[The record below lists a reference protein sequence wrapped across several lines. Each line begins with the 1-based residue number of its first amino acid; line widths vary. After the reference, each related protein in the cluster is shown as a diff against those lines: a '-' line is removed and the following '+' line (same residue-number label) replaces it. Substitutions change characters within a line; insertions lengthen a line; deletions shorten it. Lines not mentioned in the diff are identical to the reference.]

1 MISKKDIIDTITLLK
16 MSYPGALKEY
26 GENELKMLIEVWF
39 RDFQNVDKESFV
51 KAIEEHRS
59 TAKFFPSVADIKE
72 KLAKQSMRDFPEAED
87 EWEEVRRA
95 VRLYGSYRI
104 QEAMESFKPY
114 TRKIVEHIGFWNI
127 CQATQE
133 EQKWNRKEFIEEYNT
148 LKDKYTTELQ
158 IGNKEVN
165 LLNG

>member
-1 MISKKDIIDTITLLK
+1 MSKEDFVKGMKLLSV
-16 MSYPGALKEY
+16 SYGKEVNQ
-26 GENELKMLIEVWF
+26 EMLEVWYSMLHQYTTEQF
-39 RDFQNVDKESFV
+39 SRAVQELIKTE
-51 KAIEEHRS
+51 
-59 TAKFFPSVADIKE
+59 KFFPSIAHITE
-72 KLAKQSMRDFPEAED
+72 QISKQSMEDFPEAED